1 MQLNIF
7 DTPYQAHSETSR
19 GAAQA
24 IAGKAKSLR
33 ELVFEALTVK
43 PMTDEQIATCL
54 NLNPSTARPR
64 RVELQRAGRI
74 REHSRALTSSG
85 RSAVVWSVA

>member
-7 DTPYQAHSETSR
+7 DAPYQAHSETSLK
-19 GAAQA
+19 AAQS
-24 IAGKAKSLR
+24 IQAKSLR
-33 ELVFEALTVK
+33 ELVFDALQVR
-43 PMTDEQIATCL
+43 PMTDEQIATYL

>member
-7 DTPYQAHSETSR
+7 DVPYQAHSETSIS
-19 GAAQA
+19 AAQSL
-24 IAGKAKSLR
+24 AGRTKSLR
-33 ELVFEALTVK
+33 ELVYEALQVR
-43 PMTDEQIATCL
+43 PMTDEQIATHL